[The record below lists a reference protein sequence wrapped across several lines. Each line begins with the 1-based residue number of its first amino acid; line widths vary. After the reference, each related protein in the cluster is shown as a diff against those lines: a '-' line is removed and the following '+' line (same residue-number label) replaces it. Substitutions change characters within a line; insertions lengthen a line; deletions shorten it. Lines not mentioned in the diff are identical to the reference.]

1 MALSVGTFGPST
13 WGASKTNNRNLNI
26 KPKYSIISQAGR
38 EDVDQGRRKRTGRES
53 LLDNIEITPEE
64 RQAIAERLRRR
75 REARQKEKG
84 GTRNERASR
93 SRYSEQR
100 VSEEQVRQ
108 DGTDA
113 NGWYADSNSREDPY
127 LGWGDEL
134 YDTKK
139 RSYSASSTLR
149 GRRIR
154 EEQVPDYEAI
164 NDNEEEEEGAS
175 SYGEPPDIVIL
186 SPQELDR
193 MLPILPF
200 AAQADYFSGG
210 AAQAVQRWGASLAL
224 TVLLSKAALLA
235 ATSLTWPLWWPWA
248 QAANKNYGIR
258 KQTRYGGIWRTT
270 LRSIETGGRPRPRF
284 GTSESAQARESVYTT
299 MRTTKI
305 VLGEE
310 DGAQT
315 ELMLPY
321 DARFEVLQVGQPAE
335 MIVLSDTLTFENF
348 KAVKD
353 VYLPE
358 STLWL
363 SEYPYIDRSEF
374 LDISLNIEREVMSS
388 QYSSEENMDDFYQ
401 Y

>member
-1 MALSVGTFGPST
+1 M
-13 WGASKTNNRNLNI
+13 
-26 KPKYSIISQAGR
+26 
-38 EDVDQGRRKRTGRES
+38 
-53 LLDNIEITPEE
+53 DNIEITPEE

-75 REARQKEKG
+75 REARQKE
-84 GTRNERASR
+84 RSDARYERASR
-93 SRYSEQR
+93 SGYSELR
-100 VSEEQVRQ
+100 ASEEQVWQ
-108 DGTDA
+108 DGTNA
-113 NGWYADSNSREDPY
+113 NGWYADSNSTEDPY
-127 LGWGDEL
+127 LGWGDGL
-134 YDTKK
+134 YDAK
-139 RSYSASSTLR
+139 RRTHQPSDTRR
-149 GRRIR
+149 GRKIR
-154 EEQVPDYEAI
+154 EEQVPDDEALD
-164 NDNEEEEEGAS
+164 DNGYEEEGAT

-193 MLPILPF
+193 ILPILPF

-270 LRSIETGGRPRPRF
+270 LRSIETGGRPRPSF
-284 GTSESAQARESVYTT
+284 GTSESTAQARDPVYTA

-358 STLWL
+358 CTFWL

-388 QYSSEENMDDFYQ
+388 QYSPEENMDDFYE

>member
-1 MALSVGTFGPST
+1 M
-13 WGASKTNNRNLNI
+13 
-26 KPKYSIISQAGR
+26 
-38 EDVDQGRRKRTGRES
+38 
-53 LLDNIEITPEE
+53 DNIEITPEE
-64 RQAIAERLRRR
+64 RQAIAERLRKR
-75 REARQKEKG
+75 REARQKEKS

-100 VSEEQVRQ
+100 IYEEQVWQ
-108 DGTDA
+108 DGKDE
-113 NGWYADSNSREDPY
+113 NGWYADSNSMEDPY
-127 LGWGDEL
+127 LGWGNEQ
-134 YDTKK
+134 YDSKSST
-139 RSYSASSTLR
+139 YSASRTR
-149 GRRIR
+149 PGRIVR
-154 EEQVPDYEAI
+154 EEQVPDDRAS
-164 NDNEEEEEGAS
+164 NDNEYEEEGAS
-175 SYGEPPDIVIL
+175 IYGEPPDIVLL

-193 MLPILPF
+193 ILPILPF

-248 QAANKNYGIR
+248 RAANKNYGIR

-270 LRSIETGGRPRPRF
+270 LRSIEIGGRPRPRF
-284 GTSESAQARESVYTT
+284 GTSESASQGRDSVYTT

-315 ELMLPY
+315 ELILPY
-321 DARFEVLQVGQPAE
+321 DARFEVLKVGQPAE

-374 LDISLNIEREVMSS
+374 LDISLNIEREVISG
-388 QYSSEENMDDFYQ
+388 QYSSEETMEDFYE